1 MTQQLKAKTILN
13 LWNAKG
19 ITRIQLERYLK
30 RNNISLHQ
38 YINLICFNKTKERK
52 VNNGPEKKV

>member
-1 MTQQLKAKTILN
+1 MTRQLKAETIIN

-38 YINLICFNKTKERK
+38 YINLICFNKQQKGKQCQKHIE
-52 VNNGPEKKV
+52 

>member
-1 MTQQLKAKTILN
+1 MTQQLKAETIIN

-19 ITRIQLERYLK
+19 IMRIQLERYLK

-38 YINLICFNKTKERK
+38 YINLICFNKQQKGRK
-52 VNNGPEKKV
+52 V